1 MVRFL
6 LGRVAMAVAV
16 CITLSLVTFVLLYSA
31 TDPAAAIAGRD
42 ATDEEIDQ
50 VRRELGLDRPWPV
63 QYSAWL
69 GDLARGDFGT
79 SWYWKQPV
87 LELIV
92 QAAPTTILLALMA
105 LSVTILVAVPLGV
118 AAALRP
124 DSIIDRLAVSF
135 AVAAQAV
142 PTFWLGLVAIV
153 VFALQLRW
161 VPVSGDATL
170 WHFVMPACVLG
181 LVSVPAIMRLTR
193 TGLLDALD
201 ADYVRTARAK
211 GVGPVAVVWRHA
223 LKNAILPIVSLLA
236 VQLGEKLGGSVVT
249 ESVFALN
256 GLGRL
261 ALQSILAAD
270 LPTVQMLVFVFALTF
285 VALNVLA
292 DLINAWL
299 DPRIRIG

>member
-6 LGRVAMAVAV
+6 LGRLAMAAAV
-16 CITLSLVTFVLLYSA
+16 CITLSLVTFVLIYTA

-63 QYSAWL
+63 QYGAWIA
-69 GDLARGDFGT
+69 DLAKGDFGT

-87 LELIV
+87 LDLILE
-92 QAAPTTILLALMA
+92 AAPTTILLSFMA

-118 AAALRP
+118 IAALRP
-124 DSIIDRLAVSF
+124 GSLVDRLAVSF

-153 VFALQLRW
+153 VFALQLKW
-161 VPVSGDATL
+161 VPVSGDASL
-170 WHFVMPACVLG
+170 LHFVLPAVVLG

-201 ADYVRTARAK
+201 ADFVRTARAK

-292 DLINAWL
+292 DLVNAWL